1 MIKLIASD
9 IDGTL
14 VTDGGY
20 DVPDELHEVIRK
32 LRAKGIQFAAAS
44 GRQWASIES
53 IFDPVK
59 EKIFYL
65 SDNGAY
71 IGCHGRNLF
80 LNPIERKTVMEMVED
95 VRTMEGLEVMLSGPD
110 VVYLETKD
118 REFLDWMIND
128 YKFRVETVEDLT
140 KVQSEFIKISVYRKT
155 DVEIYTRHLREKY
168 GERLKITISGDMWVD
183 CMRPGV
189 NKGEAVKILQESLSI
204 KPEETMAF
212 GDQLNDIEML
222 NQAYYSFAVG
232 NARKE
237 VKTSGPLSDR
247 YQFKSGRIKDIET
260 AFIGKRGAYEEPAQI
275 LGKTPF
281 DRGGSFRHTYRLQ
294 DRDSPCF
301 RNQGY
306 QAILSAPVH
315 DYTDYREKQIS
326 TALYQPDLGR

>member
-80 LNPIERKTVMEMVED
+80 LNPIERNTVMEMVED

-118 REFLDWMIND
+118 REFLDWMVND

-140 KVQSEFIKISVYRKT
+140 KVQSDFIKISVYRKT

-168 GERLKITISGDMWVD
+168 AERLKITISGDMWMD

-237 VKTSGPLSDR
+237 VKQAARFQTDTNL
-247 YQFKSGRIKDIET
+247 
-260 AFIGKRGAYEEPAQI
+260 
-275 LGKTPF
+275 
-281 DRGGSFRHTYRLQ
+281 
-294 DRDSPCF
+294 
-301 RNQGY
+301 NQGVLK
-306 QAILSAPVH
+306 IL
-315 DYTDYREKQIS
+315 K
-326 TALYQPDLGR
+326 LLL

>member
-80 LNPIERKTVMEMVED
+80 LNPIECNTVMEMVED

-118 REFLDWMIND
+118 REFLDWMVND

-140 KVQSEFIKISVYRKT
+140 KVQSDFIKISVYRKT

-168 GERLKITISGDMWVD
+168 AERLKITISGDMWMD

-237 VKTSGPLSDR
+237 VKQAARFQTDTNL
-247 YQFKSGRIKDIET
+247 
-260 AFIGKRGAYEEPAQI
+260 
-275 LGKTPF
+275 
-281 DRGGSFRHTYRLQ
+281 
-294 DRDSPCF
+294 
-301 RNQGY
+301 NQGVLK
-306 QAILSAPVH
+306 IL
-315 DYTDYREKQIS
+315 K
-326 TALYQPDLGR
+326 LLL

>member
-80 LNPIERKTVMEMVED
+80 LNPIERNTVMEMVED

-118 REFLDWMIND
+118 REFLDWMVND

-140 KVQSEFIKISVYRKT
+140 KVQSDFIKISVYRKT

-168 GERLKITISGDMWVD
+168 AERLKITISGDMWMD

-237 VKTSGPLSDR
+237 VKQAARFQTDTNL
-247 YQFKSGRIKDIET
+247 
-260 AFIGKRGAYEEPAQI
+260 
-275 LGKTPF
+275 
-281 DRGGSFRHTYRLQ
+281 
-294 DRDSPCF
+294 
-301 RNQGY
+301 NQGVLK
-306 QAILSAPVH
+306 IL
-315 DYTDYREKQIS
+315 KLLI
-326 TALYQPDLGR
+326 

>member
-237 VKTSGPLSDR
+237 VKQAARFQTDTNL
-247 YQFKSGRIKDIET
+247 
-260 AFIGKRGAYEEPAQI
+260 
-275 LGKTPF
+275 
-281 DRGGSFRHTYRLQ
+281 
-294 DRDSPCF
+294 
-301 RNQGY
+301 NQGVLK
-306 QAILSAPVH
+306 IL
-315 DYTDYREKQIS
+315 K
-326 TALYQPDLGR
+326 LLL